1 MNTLLITGATGF
13 VGGAVVEY
21 FLRQQLTTQNKL
33 LLLVRADDN
42 ATGLTRIIDNLKKF
56 ELSDEQLSALSEESI
71 LTGDLA
77 DPESFIQDSRLD
89 NVTHVINCAAIASFG
104 NNPAMWRVNVEG
116 SLVFAKRMAQVKGLQ
131 RFVHVGTAM
140 ASMPDKDSVFYEGM
154 PDNEQNEDLVQYTA
168 SKRAI
173 ENLVREE
180 CPSLP
185 FVVARPSIIV
195 GHTQYGCQPSSSIF
209 WVFMMA
215 IKLKKFTCTLDDQVD
230 VIPVD
235 YCAMVLAKLCLATEL
250 SHNFYHISSG
260 EEMCTPF
267 HEIDTSV
274 AKANNSPRIIS
285 EYEQISYQAFTG
297 IRKQFKDVLG
307 PCNDKIIL
315 RAIKLYGGFAQLNV
329 KFDNS
334 RLLNMGIPKPAAFK
348 SYIDKCVSST
358 RGQSISELMR
368 VDFK

>member
-1 MNTLLITGATGF
+1 MNSILITGATGF

-21 FLRQQLTTQNKL
+21 LLRQKLTAKSQL

-42 ATGLTRIIDNLKKF
+42 ATGLARIIDNLKKF
-56 ELSDEQLSALSEESI
+56 ELSDELLSALTEQSI

-77 DPESFIQDSRLD
+77 EPESFIHDPRLD
-89 NVTHVINCAAIASFG
+89 QVTHVINCAAIASFG

-154 PDNEQNEDLVQYTA
+154 PDNEHNEDLVQYTI

-173 ENLVREE
+173 ENLVRSE
-180 CPSLP
+180 CPTLP

-215 IKLKKFTCTLDDQVD
+215 IKLKKFTCNLDDEVD

-235 YCAMVLAKLCLATEL
+235 YCALVLVKLCLAAEL
-250 SHNFYHISSG
+250 SHSFYHISSG
-260 EEMCTPF
+260 AEMCTPF

-274 AKANNSPRIIS
+274 AKANNTSRIIN
-285 EYEQISYQAFTG
+285 EYEQISYQEFTG

-334 RLLNMGIPKPAAFK
+334 RLMDMGIPKPAAFK
-348 SYIDKCVSST
+348 SYIDKCVFST
-358 RGQSISELMR
+358 HGQTIPELMR

>member
-1 MNTLLITGATGF
+1 MPNILITGASGF
-13 VGGAVVEY
+13 VGGAVVEHI
-21 FLRQQLTTQNKL
+21 LRQPAMDNVQL
-33 LLLVRADDN
+33 LLLVRADDK
-42 ATGLTRIIDNLKKF
+42 AAGLGRIINNLKKF
-56 ELSDEQLSALSEESI
+56 ELSEKQLSLITEDAI
-71 LTGDLA
+71 LVGDLA
-77 DPESFIQDSRLD
+77 EPENFIDDPRLD
-89 NVTHVINCAAIASFG
+89 SVTHVINCAAIASFG
-104 NNPAMWRVNVEG
+104 NNPVLWKVNVDG
-116 SLVFAKRMAQVKGLQ
+116 SLIFAKRMAQVKSLQ

-154 PDNEQNEDLVQYTA
+154 PDNEHNEDLVQYTI

-173 ENLVREE
+173 ENLVRSE
-180 CPSLP
+180 CPTLP

-215 IKLKKFTCTLDDQVD
+215 IKLKKFTCNLDDEVD

-235 YCAMVLAKLCLATEL
+235 YCAMVLVKLCLADEL
-250 SHNFYHISSG
+250 SHSFYHISSG

-274 AKANNSPRIIS
+274 AQANNTPRIIS
-285 EYEQISYQAFTG
+285 EYEQISYQEFTG

-334 RLLNMGIPKPAAFK
+334 RLMDMGIPKPSAFK
-348 SYIDKCVSST
+348 SYIDKCV
-358 RGQSISELMR
+358 
-368 VDFK
+368 